1 MNKHKK
7 ARLGQKTTRQPIA
20 NKLVT
25 SNRTTNHNG
34 MTTDTFDPSVANSLV
49 NAVNPRIFL
58 GNSAAH
64 KQFWSYK

>member
-1 MNKHKK
+1 MNTHKK
-7 ARLGQKTTRQPIA
+7 SRLGQKSTKQPIA

-25 SNRTTNHNG
+25 INQAANHNG
-34 MTTDTFDPSVANSLV
+34 LITRTFDPDFANSLV
-49 NAVNPRIFL
+49 NAVSPRVFL